1 LGCLLFRL
9 LLPFFPRPPGRA
21 PSQQLFGLLASLV
34 IGDARLAAIQI
45 VAHLVAHHGVKRR
58 LLMRPLMDRQATDRQ
73 RWFRIWAS
81 STAICTTV
89 VRIRSSSLPDAI
101 QVRERRAAVRARD
114 RSFPDLAPLN
124 RHWLLDAPLS
134 HPLDREAALV
144 DLRATVAR
152 LERGSAAIH
161 AGSVPLCGPIGRAL
175 PGGGLARAAYHE
187 VLVADPGA
195 ATGFC
200 ALVLARAAGSV
211 VWIGSEPD
219 IWPPGV
225 RDFGLSPAELILV
238 GAKHPKDG
246 LWAFEE
252 ALRSPGVAGAALVV
266 DGAAPDLIAAR
277 RLSSPRKQAA
287 GSDCSCCP
295 TRTSSHRQLPEA
307 AGAWLPRLASGRATR
322 PGD

>member
-1 LGCLLFRL
+1 MVEVTHR
-9 LLPFFPRPPGRA
+9 
-21 PSQQLFGLLASLV
+21 
-34 IGDARLAAIQI
+34 
-45 VAHLVAHHGVKRR
+45 
-58 LLMRPLMDRQATDRQ
+58 T
-73 RWFRIWAS
+73 
-81 STAICTTV
+81 
-89 VRIRSSSLPDAI
+89 
-101 QVRERRAAVRARD
+101 
-114 RSFPDLAPLN
+114 
-124 RHWLLDAPLS
+124 
-134 HPLDREAALV
+134 DREAALV

-161 AGSVPLCGPIGRAL
+161 AGSVPLCHSIGRAL

-200 ALVLARAAGSV
+200 ALVLARAAGPV

-219 IWPPGV
+219 IWPAGV

-238 GAKHPKDG
+238 GAKRPKDG

-277 RLSSPRKQAA
+277 RLQLAAETGGGVGLLVLPDTDLIPPSAARSRWRVAAAPGQRSGDPSWRLTLLRAA
-287 GSDCSCCP
+287 GG
-295 TRTSSHRQLPEA
+295 LP
-307 AGAWLPRLASGRATR
+307 GAWTVTWDGAGQALVASDAQRMALRGAAVSA
-322 PGD
+322 

>member
-1 LGCLLFRL
+1 M
-9 LLPFFPRPPGRA
+9 
-21 PSQQLFGLLASLV
+21 V
-34 IGDARLAAIQI
+34 EI
-45 VAHLVAHHGVKRR
+45 
-58 LLMRPLMDRQATDRQ
+58 T
-73 RWFRIWAS
+73 
-81 STAICTTV
+81 
-89 VRIRSSSLPDAI
+89 
-101 QVRERRAAVRARD
+101 
-114 RSFPDLAPLN
+114 
-124 RHWLLDAPLS
+124 
-134 HPLDREAALV
+134 HPIDREAALV

-161 AGSVPLCGPIGRAL
+161 AGSVPLCRPIDRAL

-200 ALVLARAAGSV
+200 ALVLARAAGPV

-219 IWPPGV
+219 IWPAGL

-238 GAKHPKDG
+238 EAKRPKDG

-277 RLSSPRKQAA
+277 RLQLAAETGGGVGLLVLPDTDLIPPSAARSRWRVAAAPGQRSGDPSWRLTLLRAA
-287 GSDCSCCP
+287 GG
-295 TRTSSHRQLPEA
+295 LP
-307 AGAWLPRLASGRATR
+307 GAWTVAWDRAGQALVASDAQRMGLRGVAVSA
-322 PGD
+322 